1 MENRLIGAVA
11 AGLAPADPLW
21 RPTLRAALAALHD
34 QWRPL
39 LVLNLLVA
47 ALVAGEFLSADF
59 AARLDTAS
67 AWLMAG
73 GLPAV
78 FLAAGLSSGML
89 AEIAVVVAKQGGRW
103 RAVNTEG
110 SAVRFAVFGVNAV
123 VVSLFYRVQ
132 AYLFGDGLGWSVQ
145 LPKLAVDQL
154 LFAPLVC
161 LPLQITA
168 SRLHALR
175 FDARR
180 LATELCG
187 PFLRKHYLPALA
199 TQWLFWPP
207 VSLAIYLFPLPLQ
220 TPLFLLIGAAWALL
234 MATLAR

>member
-1 MENRLIGAVA
+1 VSE
-11 AGLAPADPLW
+11 APLS
-21 RPTLRAALAALHD
+21 RPALRAALAALHD

-39 LVLNLLVA
+39 LVLNLMVA
-47 ALVAGEFLSADF
+47 GLIAGEFLSASF
-59 AARLDTAS
+59 AARLHIAS

-78 FLAAGLSSGML
+78 FLAAGVSSGVL

-103 RAVNTEG
+103 HTTNTEG
-110 SAVRFAVFGVNAV
+110 AAVRFVVFGVNAV
-123 VVSLFYRVQ
+123 VVSLFYRLQ
-132 AYLFGDGLGWSVQ
+132 ASLFGDGLGWSVQ

-154 LFAPLVC
+154 LFAPLIC

-168 SRLHALR
+168 SRLHTLR

-180 LATELCG
+180 LASELPG
-187 PFLRKHYLPALA
+187 SFLRRHYLPALA

-207 VSLAIYLFPLPLQ
+207 VSLAIYLFPVPLQ
-220 TPLFLLIGAAWALL
+220 TPLFLVIGAVWALL
-234 MATLAR
+234 VATLAR